1 MVLRWGLRQPGI
13 PAARAAFALPQAP
26 ANVTH
31 SQLPSHSRQP
41 LDRHLFDACG
51 LFAALPSARSNPLTD
66 IDTDAAQLHLILAI
80 HHTRF
85 TPNPFWD
92 PTR

>member
-1 MVLRWGLRQPGI
+1 MRQSRI

-26 ANVTH
+26 ANVTR
-31 SQLPSHSRQP
+31 SVAQSLTRQL

-51 LFAALPSARSNPLTD
+51 LFAGLPSKRSNPLTD
-66 IDTDAAQLHLILAI
+66 TDTDAVQLHLNLATD
-80 HHTRF
+80 HTRF
-85 TPNPFWD
+85 TSKPSWN